1 MIDHDRLFKELI
13 SNFFMEFMELFLP
26 EVRDYIEEGSF
37 QLLDKEIFTD
47 VTVGERHEVDLV
59 AKVRF
64 KEQDT
69 FFLVHVENQAQP
81 QSNFAKRMF
90 AYFARLHEKHDLPV
104 YPIAVFTYNTPFSLQ
119 PDSYQ
124 VTFPDRVVLNFQ
136 FRAIQLNRFRW
147 QDFAR
152 KKNPAA
158 SALMAKMRIAPED
171 RARVK
176 LECVRLLSTL
186 KLDEAKAQV
195 ILGFVDSY
203 LRLDQEEQA
212 RYGVELQK
220 LEPVEREKVMEVTMS
235 WREAALQEGLLL
247 GKQEGMLSVITH
259 QIETRFG
266 QLDAATREQIER
278 LNPDQ
283 LRDLADALLDFSRVE
298 DLAKW
303 LESA

>member
-1 MIDHDRLFKELI
+1 M
-13 SNFFMEFMELFLP
+13 
-26 EVRDYIEEGSF
+26 
-37 QLLDKEIFTD
+37 LDKEIFTD

-186 KLDEAKAQV
+186 KLNEAKAQV

>member
-13 SNFFMEFMELFLP
+13 ANFFMEFIELFLP

-186 KLDEAKAQV
+186 KLNEAKAQV